1 MNELNLSTYRPFKAL
16 LKQMFDKGYEVGLEA
31 GLEAAQSTP
40 EARLGQIALDQA
52 HVKDQL
58 AALDTELDLSKLDD
72 YELLRLLNQ
81 RGLAQQTRYYADL
94 AWVELERRHGTQGL
108 FDLLGI
114 LGGK

>member
-1 MNELNLSTYRPFKAL
+1 MDKLNPNLYQQFKKA
-16 LKQMFDKGYEVGLEA
+16 MRTMYESGYQQGYQ
-31 GLEAAQSTP
+31 AAQDEP
-40 EARLGQIALDQA
+40 ESRLAKIALNQA
-52 HVKDQL
+52 HVKETL
-58 AALDTELDLSKLDD
+58 AALDTEPDLSQLDD

-81 RGLAQQTRYYADL
+81 RGLARQTRYYADL

>member
-1 MNELNLSTYRPFKAL
+1 MNELESSMYGKFKKA
-16 LKQMFDKGYEVGLEA
+16 MRTMYDAGYQA
-31 GLEAAQSTP
+31 GLDAAQSTP
-40 EARLGQIALDQA
+40 EARLGRIALDQA
-52 HVKDQL
+52 SIQATM